1 MIETVANRHW
11 QCQKGGMF
19 LKDYCPIRVIIC
31 HLSCIYIYLFILS
44 RICLRKYFEFVYSN
58 FIHVS
63 DEVGGDV
70 REGECSRE
78 TVLSPWEEA
87 ESPFSN
93 GPPSFGLPF
102 EHTIHISI

>member
-1 MIETVANRHW
+1 M
-11 QCQKGGMF
+11 
-19 LKDYCPIRVIIC
+19 
-31 HLSCIYIYLFILS
+31 
-44 RICLRKYFEFVYSN
+44 
-58 FIHVS
+58 
-63 DEVGGDV
+63 GGDV